1 MCSNYAINVS
11 VITGSM
17 MAASTTILQ
26 QFTSSPVIYIKTGF
40 VTMFC
45 LHYVIIYLNSSEWHA
60 VTLYYNHIWLFYYM
74 YNREAIKCSVVF
86 WINSLYTFSL
96 YLPYMCTATP
106 TNSFVQKIL
115 LVFVN
120 LTIRTPVYVYL
131 FKTTCV
137 KLAILKYWNF
147 TFVFNHSFIQLVTG
161 LRPLTW

>member
-1 MCSNYAINVS
+1 MCSNYAISIS

-26 QFTSSPVIYIKTGF
+26 QFNSSPVIYITTGF

-45 LHYVIIYLNSSEWHA
+45 LHYVIIYLNSSEWHP
-60 VTLYYNHIWLFYYM
+60 VTLHYNHIWLFHYM
-74 YNREAIKCSVVF
+74 YNREAIECSVVF
-86 WINSLYTFSL
+86 WMNLLYTFSL

-120 LTIRTPVYVYL
+120 LKFNTPVYVYL
-131 FKTTCV
+131 FKATCS

-147 TFVFNHSFIQLVTG
+147 TSAFNHSVIQLVAG

>member
-40 VTMFC
+40 VTVFC
-45 LHYVIIYLNSSEWHA
+45 LHYVTIYLNSSEWLP

-74 YNREAIKCSVVF
+74 YNTEAIKCSVVF

-120 LTIRTPVYVYL
+120 LTIHTPVYVYL
-131 FKTTCV
+131 FKATCS

-147 TFVFNHSFIQLVTG
+147 TFVFNHSVIQLVTG

>member
-1 MCSNYAINVS
+1 MCSNCAINVS

-26 QFTSSPVIYIKTGF
+26 QFTSSPVIYIKTCF

-45 LHYVIIYLNSSEWHA
+45 LHYVIIYLNSSEWLP
-60 VTLYYNHIWLFYYM
+60 VTLYYDHIWLFYYM
-74 YNREAIKCSVVF
+74 YNREAIECSVVF

>member
-1 MCSNYAINVS
+1 MCSNCAINVS

-26 QFTSSPVIYIKTGF
+26 QFSSSPVIYIKTDF
-40 VTMFC
+40 ATMFC
-45 LHYVIIYLNSSEWHA
+45 LHYVIIYLNSSEWLP

-74 YNREAIKCSVVF
+74 YNREAIECSVVF
-86 WINSLYTFSL
+86 WMNLLYTFSL
-96 YLPYMCTATP
+96 YLPYIGTATP

-120 LTIRTPVYVYL
+120 LTIHTPVYVYL
-131 FKTTCV
+131 FKATCS

>member
-40 VTMFC
+40 VTVFC
-45 LHYVIIYLNSSEWHA
+45 LHYVTIYLNSSEWLP

-137 KLAILKYWNF
+137 KLAILKYRNF

>member
-40 VTMFC
+40 VTVFC
-45 LHYVIIYLNSSEWHA
+45 LHYVTIYLNSSEWLP

-86 WINSLYTFSL
+86 WINSLYIFSL

-161 LRPLTW
+161 LKPLTW